1 MCIYMGGGI
10 VLVRGVV
17 VRAGVVRG
25 EMSVPLGDEGNGHN
39 AHCTDMGFLNSLRAF
54 KYDLFQDN
62 YSLLLPPQ
70 TLLKRTVVKCLYK
83 LSACRIPG
91 HVPEGLPWMS
101 FSHATEVVRA

>member
-1 MCIYMGGGI
+1 MGGGI

-54 KYDLFQDN
+54 KYDLFQWGN
-62 YSLLLPPQ
+62 GHLPPDNS
-70 TLLKRTVVKCLYK
+70 T
-83 LSACRIPG
+83 PDNNNPDNNN
-91 HVPEGLPWMS
+91 PELGQFPPYI
-101 FSHATEVVRA
+101 HIH